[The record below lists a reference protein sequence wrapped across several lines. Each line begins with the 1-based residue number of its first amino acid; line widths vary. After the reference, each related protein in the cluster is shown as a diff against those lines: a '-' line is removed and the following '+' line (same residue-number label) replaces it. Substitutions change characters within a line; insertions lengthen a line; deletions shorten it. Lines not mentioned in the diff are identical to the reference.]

1 MYHPR
6 AMTSLRKLNDNITR
20 PNQGSV
26 TRWGGMIDIYMWV
39 AKYWDTLLQSRDP
52 EDCVDNDDG
61 TKKVHAH
68 V

>member
-39 AKYWDTLLQSRDP
+39 AKYWDTLLQYRDA

-61 TKKVHAH
+61 TKKVHVH
-68 V
+68 M

>member
-1 MYHPR
+1 
-6 AMTSLRKLNDNITR
+6 MTSLRKLNDNITR

-39 AKYWDTLLQSRDP
+39 AKYWDTLLQYRDP

-61 TKKVHAH
+61 TK
-68 V
+68 